1 MFLRYTIAAQ
11 FFNWKY
17 MVNIINLMSILLLY
31 NSFQI
36 AEEQEGLYE

>member
-1 MFLRYTIAAQ
+1 MYLHHTIAAQ
-11 FFNWKY
+11 FFNCMY
-17 MVNIINLMSILLLY
+17 TVNIINLMSILLLS